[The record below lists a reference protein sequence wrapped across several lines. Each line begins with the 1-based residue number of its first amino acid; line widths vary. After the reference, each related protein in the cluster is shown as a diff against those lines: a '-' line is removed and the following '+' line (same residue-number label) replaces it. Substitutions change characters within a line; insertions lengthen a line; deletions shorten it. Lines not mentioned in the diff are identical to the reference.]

1 MTVGSVAGSRTW
13 NRPPVYRP
21 PVYLEPSA
29 GDQSRSV
36 IGVMDNI
43 LVGVMDNILVLG
55 KHQDR
60 GPPINQF
67 TVVRLCEPITSE
79 RERILVTLEPKT

>member
-21 PVYLEPSA
+21 PVYSEPSA

-43 LVGVMDNILVLG
+43 LVLG

-60 GPPINQF
+60 GPPI

>member
-21 PVYLEPSA
+21 PVYSEPSA

-43 LVGVMDNILVLG
+43 LVLG

-60 GPPINQF
+60 GPPINHF
-67 TVVRLCEPITSE
+67 TVVPITSE

>member
-1 MTVGSVAGSRTW
+1 MTVGSVAGSQTW

-36 IGVMDNI
+36 I
-43 LVGVMDNILVLG
+43 GVMDNILVLG

-79 RERILVTLEPKT
+79 RECILVTLEPKT

>member
-1 MTVGSVAGSRTW
+1 
-13 NRPPVYRP
+13 
-21 PVYLEPSA
+21 
-29 GDQSRSV
+29 
-36 IGVMDNI
+36 
-43 LVGVMDNILVLG
+43 MDNILVLG

>member
-1 MTVGSVAGSRTW
+1 MTVGSVAGSTVRRFGRRSCTG
-13 NRPPVYRP
+13 P
-21 PVYLEPSA
+21 A
-29 GDQSRSV
+29 GSDSDQSRSV

-43 LVGVMDNILVLG
+43 LVLG

-60 GPPINQF
+60 WPPINQF

>member
-1 MTVGSVAGSRTW
+1 MTVGSVAGSTVRRFGRRSCTG
-13 NRPPVYRP
+13 P
-21 PVYLEPSA
+21 A
-29 GDQSRSV
+29 GSDSDQSRSV
-36 IGVMDNI
+36 I
-43 LVGVMDNILVLG
+43 GVMDNILVLG

-79 RERILVTLEPKT
+79 RECILVTLEPKT